1 MAHNN
6 SFTGKIHIFIIRR
19 HFFKNKTNSLLLQSL
34 FYDSFVKNHSA
45 VLHCIFRHCSVPES
59 TLHSSRFVRL
69 A

>member
-34 FYDSFVKNHSA
+34 FYDGFVKN
-45 VLHCIFRHCSVPES
+45 ISVRLRR
-59 TLHSSRFVRL
+59 TLHFFMEMNKESAYGVF
-69 A
+69 